1 MPESDFLLFMSHS
14 DFVHLRLH
22 TAYSL
27 LEGAIKVKDVVN
39 QCVGMNMP
47 AVAMTDTG
55 NLFGAL
61 EFSEACAKAGLQ
73 PIIGCQLGVTPFRSE
88 GTGEQK
94 LKAQNSGAGG
104 HLILSLIHI

>member
-1 MPESDFLLFMSHS
+1 MSHA

-27 LEGAIKVKDVVN
+27 LEGAIKVKDVVD
-39 QCVGMNMP
+39 QCVGMSMP

-61 EFSEACAKAGLQ
+61 EFSEACAEAGLQ
-73 PIIGCQLGVTPFRSE
+73 PIIGCQLGVAPFQP
-88 GTGEQK
+88 GAAGDQK
-94 LKAQNSGAGG
+94 LRA
-104 HLILSLIHI
+104 